1 LRKQKRQKRDLYVKS
16 HSTRIVL
23 LCLAAGISL
32 TAAAQDNSG
41 ADTFKG
47 KCELCHGADGQS
59 QTPAGKAFKAAS
71 LKDPAVVKMSDA
83 DLHAVVKNGKNQM
96 PAFKAQLTDDQ
107 IDAVIKYVRSLQGS
121 GATAAQ

>member
-1 LRKQKRQKRDLYVKS
+1 VKLNP
-16 HSTRIVL
+16 TRILL

-41 ADTFKG
+41 ADTFKN
-47 KCELCHGADGQS
+47 KCELCHGPDGLS

-96 PAFKAQLTDDQ
+96 PAFKSQLTDEQ
-107 IDAVIKYVRSLQGS
+107 IDAVISYVRKLQGS
-121 GATAAQ
+121 GAAAAQ